1 MRNIFTCLENTMK
14 VSEWQEMG
22 ELEHK
27 ITSVTVLRSFHFI
40 SFLARKQKGALVNFI
55 TVRSFGVVFWKY
67 QQSSNFEEGLGEME
81 KKLSRQK

>member
-1 MRNIFTCLENTMK
+1 MRNIFTCLGNTMK

-27 ITSVTVLRSFHFI
+27 ITSVTVLRSLHFI
-40 SFLARKQKGALVNFI
+40 SFLARKQKGALMNFI

-67 QQSSNFEEGLGEME
+67 QQSSNFE
-81 KKLSRQK
+81 